1 MPIKPWLR
9 EEKKEE
15 PISVKR
21 KEGELIESLIRRFKK
36 KVIKNGIIQEVKER
50 NYYEKPSDKRKR
62 KKKESIRRIK
72 RTQQKN
78 EFNFLR
84 SNKKKGEE
92 NDNNKSSR
100 G

>member
-1 MPIKPWLR
+1 MPRKPWLR